1 MDGAEEN
8 DSGVVVRQGVSWKG
22 VVLIGKRTQEAEMRE
37 GFAGN
42 TGGLGCHLRSRAE
55 LRCGQAQEEWTMS
68 QHSEDTAGWRAAEAS
83 AV

>member
-22 VVLIGKRTQEAEMRE
+22 VVLIGKWTHETEMRA

-42 TGGLGCHLRSRAE
+42 T
-55 LRCGQAQEEWTMS
+55 
-68 QHSEDTAGWRAAEAS
+68 
-83 AV
+83 